1 MNILAEPYSFST
13 PMYCFMTDTKRG
25 SEDLVCKSE
34 GRGWTMTLDG
44 IEHRPP
50 VAGWRRQWMKLEFD
64 E

>member
-1 MNILAEPYSFST
+1 
-13 PMYCFMTDTKRG
+13 MYCFMTDTKRG